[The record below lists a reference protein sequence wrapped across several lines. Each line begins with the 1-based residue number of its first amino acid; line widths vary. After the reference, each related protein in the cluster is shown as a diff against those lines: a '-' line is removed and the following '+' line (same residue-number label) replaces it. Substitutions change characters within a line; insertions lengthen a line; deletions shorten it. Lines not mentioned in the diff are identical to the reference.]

1 MLIALLYDILV
12 LKEYNI
18 CSWLVIHGMWCL
30 ILKMYEILLHS
41 MAFDMGQQFDFEAF
55 LNCW

>member
-18 CSWLVIHGMWCL
+18 CSWLVIYGMWYF
-30 ILKMYEILLHS
+30 ILKMDEILIHS
-41 MAFDMGQQFDFEAF
+41 MAFDIG
-55 LNCW
+55 